1 MAVTVKREE
10 SSVSLFGERV
20 RARLELA
27 PLRLS
32 LSDPSGEVGIW
43 GARVAALVDG
53 KPRPNAEPS
62 GTRVVASLVR
72 DLACEDD
79 VETPLGRAARV
90 RARVAVGDGLEMG
103 VALELGSDWPG
114 VSLAVELHNTGDRT
128 RDVAALEPF
137 LWEPGAGA
145 RLALPGDAR
154 ALRFLALGH
163 QSWSPARWLRL
174 GEKPRPPRRM
184 LRRVYASPF
193 APRPRRGRF
202 VSESA
207 SALGQPERTGLSLGF
222 TSHSRFLSWIELA
235 NEPGRVHGLTAR
247 CATDGESLAP
257 GAALASER
265 LWLGLSAP
273 LEQAL
278 GQWAERAGRE
288 MSAPVPARALS
299 GWCSWYRFGTG
310 VRAEDVSRNVRALR
324 TLGAPVDVV
333 QIDDGFQSAIGDWL
347 APAPGFPEGLAPLA
361 REIRAA
367 GFRAGLWLAPFLAA
381 PRSRL
386 AQVHPEFLLRDAR
399 GKPLTAL
406 WNPDW
411 PGARCFALDATHP
424 GVEAWLESL
433 GREVRA
439 LGFDYLKLDFLFAG
453 ALAGA
458 RHDPRVPALAAYR
471 RGIAAL
477 RRGAG
482 PGVFLLGCGAPLGA
496 SIGLFEGMRIG
507 PDVAARWTN
516 PIFDRLVGVEA
527 GASARNA
534 LANVFARAPLH
545 QRLWLND
552 PDCVLLREEP
562 SKLSDTE
569 VRTLAAAVALAGGLV
584 VVSDELAELSPERR
598 AWLMRMLPSL
608 GHAPAVGP
616 ARGGGVP
623 DELVTR
629 FDDGSALWL
638 RVNFGERPQRLDLDL
653 RALGLRGA
661 TRVWD
666 VFAERELER
675 ASGELSLGN
684 LAPHAARLLRLIPD
698 DGAARVI
705 GSTLHFASGA
715 LEVESLALEGPGAAR
730 LKLRLPGA
738 RSGEVA
744 LALPSVARLVRVH
757 VAFDEALDV
766 RIQLGG
772 VVNPSEISDR

>member
-1 MAVTVKREE
+1 VAVTVKRED
-10 SSVSLFGERV
+10 SSVALVGERV
-20 RARLELA
+20 RVRLELA

-32 LSDPSGEVGIW
+32 LTDPSGEVGVF
-43 GARVAALVDG
+43 GVRMAAVVDG
-53 KPRPNAEPS
+53 RPNGDGSES
-62 GTRVVASLVR
+62 GARVVASLVR
-72 DLACEDD
+72 DIAFEDD
-79 VETPLGRAARV
+79 VETPLGRATRV

-114 VSLAVELHNTGDRT
+114 ISLALELRNTGARA

-137 LWEPGAGA
+137 VWEPGAGA
-145 RLALPGDAR
+145 RLALPGDAP

-174 GEKPRPPRRM
+174 GERPPAPRRVV
-184 LRRVYASPF
+184 RRVYASPF

-207 SALGQPERTGLSLGF
+207 TALGQPERTGLALGF

-235 NEPGRVHGLTAR
+235 NEPGRVHGLSAR

-265 LWLGLSAP
+265 LWLGIAAP
-273 LEQAL
+273 VEEAL

-288 MSAPVPARALS
+288 MGAPVPARSLS
-299 GWCSWYRFGTG
+299 GWCSWYRFGTK
-310 VRAEDVSRNVRALR
+310 VHAEDVRRNLHALR
-324 TLGAPVDVV
+324 ELEAKVDVV

-361 REIRAA
+361 REIRAE
-367 GFRAGLWLAPFLAA
+367 GFRPGLWLAPFLAA

-386 AQVHPEFLLRDAR
+386 AQVHPEFLLHDAR
-399 GKPLTAL
+399 GKPVTAL

-411 PGARCFALDATHP
+411 PGGRSFALDATHP

-433 GREVRA
+433 GRELRA

-458 RHDPRVPALAAYR
+458 RHDPRVSAVQAYR
-471 RGIAAL
+471 RGVAAL

-482 PGVFLLGCGAPLGA
+482 PGVFFLGCGAPLGA

-507 PDVAARWTN
+507 PDVAARWSN
-516 PIFDRLVGVEA
+516 PTFDRIVGVES

-552 PDCVLLREEP
+552 PDCVLLRASP

-569 VRTLAAAVALAGGLV
+569 VRTLAASVALAGGLV
-584 VVSDELAELSPERR
+584 VVSDELADIPTERL
-598 AWLMRMLPSL
+598 AWLLRMLPSL
-608 GHAPAVGP
+608 GHTPAVGA
-616 ARGGGVP
+616 ARGAVP

-629 FDDGSALWL
+629 FPDGSALWL
-638 RVNFGERPQRLDLDL
+638 HVNLGEKSERLDLDL
-653 RALGLRGA
+653 RALGLRGP

-666 VFAERELER
+666 VFAQRELER
-675 ASGELSLGN
+675 ASGELALGSLE
-684 LAPHAARLLRLIPD
+684 PHGARLLRLIPD
-698 DGAARVI
+698 DGGARVI
-705 GSTLHFASGA
+705 GSTLHIASGA
-715 LEVESLALEGPGAAR
+715 LEVESLALDAAGAAR
-730 LKLRLPGA
+730 VKLRLPG
-738 RSGEVA
+738 RRTGEIA
-744 LALPSVARLVRVH
+744 LALPSAPRLVRAH
-757 VAFDEALDV
+757 VAFDDSLELRV
-766 RIQLGG
+766 QLGG
-772 VVNPSEISDR
+772 VVNPSGISDR

>member
-1 MAVTVKREE
+1 VAVTVKRED
-10 SSVSLFGERV
+10 SSVSLLGERV
-20 RARLELA
+20 RVRLELA

-32 LSDPSGEVGIW
+32 LSDPSGEVGFF
-43 GARVAALVDG
+43 GARAAAVVDG
-53 KPRPNAEPS
+53 RPDGDGAPS
-62 GTRVVASLVR
+62 GTRVVANLVR
-72 DLACEDD
+72 DLAVEDD
-79 VETPLGRAARV
+79 AETPLGRATRV

-103 VALELGSDWPG
+103 VAVELGSDWPG
-114 VSLAVELHNTGDRT
+114 VSLALELRNVGARA

-137 LWEPGAGA
+137 LWEASAGA

-174 GEKPRPPRRM
+174 GERPPAPRR
-184 LRRVYASPF
+184 LVRRVYASPF
-193 APRPRRGRF
+193 APRAKRGRF

-207 SALGQPERTGLSLGF
+207 SALGQPERTGLVLGF

-235 NEPGRVHGLTAR
+235 NEPGRVHGLAAR

-257 GAALASER
+257 GKALASER
-265 LWLGLSAP
+265 LWLGISAP
-273 LEQAL
+273 VEDAL
-278 GQWAERAGRE
+278 AQWAERAGRE
-288 MSAPVPARALS
+288 MGAPVPARALS
-299 GWCSWYRFGTG
+299 GWCSWYRFGTA

-324 TLGAPVDVV
+324 KLGAPVDVV

-361 REIRAA
+361 REIRAE

-386 AQVHPEFLLRDAR
+386 AQVHPEFLLRDVR

-411 PGARCFALDATHP
+411 PGGRCFALDATHP
-424 GVEAWLESL
+424 GVEPWLESL

-458 RHDPRVPALAAYR
+458 RHDPRLGAVQGYR
-471 RGIAAL
+471 RGVAAL

-482 PGVFLLGCGAPLGA
+482 PGVFFLGCGAPLGA
-496 SIGLFEGMRIG
+496 SIGLFEAMRIG

-516 PIFDRLVGVEA
+516 PTFDRVVGVAA
-527 GASARNA
+527 GASARNS

-552 PDCVLLREEP
+552 PDCVLLREQP

-569 VRTLAAAVALAGGLV
+569 VRTLAASVALAGGLV
-584 VVSDELAELSPERR
+584 VVSDELAEVSPQRL
-598 AWLMRMLPSL
+598 AWLLRILPSL
-608 GHAPAVGP
+608 SHAPAVGP
-616 ARGGGVP
+616 ARGSVP
-623 DELVTR
+623 DQLVTH
-629 FDDGSALWL
+629 FADGSALWL
-638 RVNFGERPQRLDLDL
+638 RVNFTDKAERLDLDP
-653 RALGLRGA
+653 RALGLRGPR
-661 TRVWD
+661 RVWD
-666 VFAERELER
+666 VFAQRELER
-675 ASGELSLGN
+675 ASEGLALGSLE
-684 LAPHAARLLRLIPD
+684 PHGARLLRLIPD
-698 DGAARVI
+698 DGSARVI
-705 GSTLHFASGA
+705 GSTLHIASGA
-715 LEVESLALEGPGAAR
+715 LEVESLALEDRAAAR
-730 LKLRLPGA
+730 IKLRLPG
-738 RSGEVA
+738 RRTGEVA
-744 LALPSVARLVRVH
+744 LALPSVPRLLRAH
-757 VAFDEALDV
+757 VSFDEALEL

>member
-1 MAVTVKREE
+1 MAVTVKRED
-10 SSVSLFGERV
+10 SSVSLVGERV
-20 RARLELA
+20 RVRLELA

-32 LSDPSGEVGIW
+32 LSDPSGEVGVW

-53 KPRPNAEPS
+53 KPHADGKPS
-62 GTRVVASLVR
+62 GTRVVANLVR
-72 DLACEDD
+72 DLVFEDD

-90 RARVAVGDGLEMG
+90 RARLAVADGLEMG
-103 VALELGSDWPG
+103 IAIELGSDWPG
-114 VSLAVELHNTGDRT
+114 ISLALELRNTGGRA

-145 RLALPGDAR
+145 RLALPGDAG

-174 GEKPRPPRRM
+174 GERPRLPRRVV
-184 LRRVYASPF
+184 RRIFTSPF
-193 APRPRRGRF
+193 VPRAKRGRF

-207 SALGQPERTGLSLGF
+207 TALGQPGRAGLALGF

-235 NEPGRVHGLTAR
+235 NEPGRVHALCAR

-257 GAALASER
+257 GGSLASER
-265 LWLGLSAP
+265 LWLGISAP
-273 LEQAL
+273 LEEAL

-288 MSAPVPARALS
+288 MGAPVPARSLS
-299 GWCSWYRFGTG
+299 GWCSWYRFGTR
-310 VRAEDVSRNVRALR
+310 VQAEDVRRNLR
-324 TLGAPVDVV
+324 TLRRLGAPLDVV

-361 REIRAA
+361 REIRAE
-367 GFRAGLWLAPFLAA
+367 GFRAGIWLAPFLAA

-411 PGARCFALDATHP
+411 PGGRAFALDATHP

-453 ALAGA
+453 ALPGA
-458 RHDPRVPALAAYR
+458 RHDPRVSAAAAYR
-471 RGIAAL
+471 RGVAAL

-482 PGVFLLGCGAPLGA
+482 PGIFLLGCGAPLGA

-507 PDVAARWTN
+507 PDVAARWAS
-516 PIFDRLVGVEA
+516 PSFDRLVGVES

-552 PDCVLLREEP
+552 PDCVLLREQR

-569 VRTLAAAVALAGGLV
+569 VRTLAASIALAGGLV
-584 VVSDELAELSPERR
+584 VVSDELAELSPERL
-598 AWLMRMLPSL
+598 AWLLRMLPSL
-608 GHAPAVGP
+608 GRTPTVGP
-616 ARGGGVP
+616 ARGGVP
-623 DELVTR
+623 DELITR

-638 RVNFGERPQRLDLDL
+638 RANLGEKPERLDLDL
-653 RALGLRGA
+653 RALGLRGP

-675 ASGELSLGN
+675 ASDALSLGS

-698 DGAARVI
+698 DGTARVI
-705 GSTLHFASGA
+705 GSTLHLASGA
-715 LEVESLALEGPGAAR
+715 LEVESVALEGPGAAR
-730 LKLRLPGA
+730 LKLRLPGR
-738 RSGEVA
+738 RSGEIA
-744 LALPSVARLVRVH
+744 LALPSAPRLVRAH
-757 VAFDEALDV
+757 VAFDEALELRV
-766 RIQLGG
+766 QLGG
-772 VVNPSEISDR
+772 VVNPSGIPDR